1 MDKQKK
7 MKILLGLLIIIL
19 LLVVGFYVYPQLS
32 HTKINKPQVTQ
43 APQTPNS
50 PVISN
55 ENKVSNN
62 IINPETLEKP
72 KVQIGRSDPFIPL
85 IGSESNTTN
94 IHGSSGSNIGFPVIK
109 ASPFPPSLRLVGVMR
124 VKDKMTAILENGQQT
139 YTVRS
144 GDIILGNIRVVDIYL
159 NSVVLTS
166 SGQTKTYEL

>member
-7 MKILLGLLIIIL
+7 MKILLGVLIIIL
-19 LLVVGFYVYPQLS
+19 LLVAGIYVYPQLFQS
-32 HTKINKPQVTQ
+32 NVNKPQVV
-43 APQTPNS
+43 QTPKPS
-50 PVISN
+50 VT
-55 ENKVSNN
+55 NKEANVSNS

-85 IGSESNTTN
+85 IGSEGNSSNAQ
-94 IHGSSGSNIGFPVIK
+94 GSSGSNTNFPMIK
-109 ASPFPPSLRLVGVMR
+109 MNPFPTSLRLVGIMR
-124 VKDKMTAILENGQQT
+124 VNDKMTAIIENGQQT

-144 GDIILGNIRVVDIYL
+144 GDIILGNIRVVDVYL